1 MRKTTNP
8 LLIFHVILILFSFL
22 ILISCSDNDN
32 GQGEING
39 IVRSGNQVIPNSN
52 VTLFRSGTGNG
63 ISILG
68 DDIADEEGNFS
79 ISFNL
84 PSDENAVLYII
95 AENDPLNIAKT
106 NQLSN
111 SLNVRLAL
119 MLGRLPVVSN
129 VVINERTTVAA
140 AYAMAQFFVPGGI
153 DGTYPGLQN
162 AADISQNLADP
173 SDGGIASML
182 GSFPN
187 GISTQTLPIFN
198 SLSNMLAAC
207 VNSDAGCI
215 ELFDLATSPGGDV
228 PTNTLDA
235 AVNIAH
241 FPSQNL
247 IELFALSEEQK
258 VYSPALIEIEDITS
272 WILALRYVG
281 NGMELNGP
289 GNIAFDKDGNAWIA
303 NNYVFELNPEDPEG
317 NACGDTH
324 VLKFTPTGQD
334 APGAPYEGGGL
345 YGAGYGITLDPEG
358 NVWVGNFGFQGT
370 NCTKDFTE
378 LSKSVSKFTGEGIA
392 ISPDATEDDPG
403 GFMGAGETI
412 NQPQG
417 TVSDKDGNIWIA
429 NCNGR
434 SITQFPGGDPDLAF
448 EIKPVDETDTELL
461 MRPFDIAIDINGN
474 AWASSNGN
482 NSLYQFDI
490 EGNIINS
497 LTGTEAEDAG
507 INLPMGVATDSLGNA
522 WVSNSGVITI
532 ACDGTD
538 LPSLIDII
546 FLTLDPGFTGVNAS
560 VTMITPEGIPSDPF
574 IGGGLLIPWGIA
586 VDGNN
591 NIWVSNFQG
600 RRISQLCGADTSK
613 CPPGLE
619 TGDPISPEGGYFF
632 DGLSRSTAVEIDP
645 SGNVWA
651 TNNWEIIAFPENP
664 GGKEIVVYIGLAKP
678 VKTPFIGPPEN

>member
-1 MRKTTNP
+1 LRKITNP
-8 LLIFHVILILFSFL
+8 LLIFPVIFILFSFP
-22 ILISCSDNDN
+22 ILTSCSDNDN

-39 IVRSGNQVIPNSN
+39 TVRSGNQVIPNSN

-95 AENDPLNIAKT
+95 AENDPINIAKT

-111 SLNVRLAL
+111 SLNVRLAM

-173 SDGGIASML
+173 SDGGIADML

-187 GISTQTLPIFN
+187 GLSTSTLSTFN
-198 SLSNMLAAC
+198 SLSNIIGAC

-215 ELFDLATSPGGDV
+215 ELFDLATPPGGTA
-228 PTNTLDA
+228 PTNTLDS

-241 FPSQNL
+241 FPWQNV
-247 IELFALSEEQK
+247 IELFALSEEQDL
-258 VYSPALIEIEDITS
+258 YTPALLTTENITA

-289 GNIAFDKDGNAWIA
+289 GNIAFDKDGNAWII
-303 NNYVFELNPEDPEG
+303 NNYVFDLNPLDPEG
-317 NACGDTH
+317 NVCGDTH
-324 VLKFTPTGQD
+324 LHRFTPTGQD
-334 APGAPYEGGGL
+334 APGAPYQGGGL
-345 YGAGYGITLDPEG
+345 YGAGYGITLDPDG
-358 NVWVGNFGFQGT
+358 NVWVGNFGFQGA
-370 NCTKDFTE
+370 NCPLE
-378 LSKSVSKFTGEGIA
+378 LMALSKSVSKFSGDGEA
-392 ISPDATEDDPG
+392 LSPDATDDNPG

-417 TVSDKDGNIWIA
+417 TVSDKEGNIWIA

-448 EIKPVDETDTELL
+448 EIAPVDETDTELL
-461 MRPFDIAIDINGN
+461 MRPFDIAIDTNGN
-474 AWASSNGN
+474 AWVSSNGN
-482 NSLYQFDI
+482 NSLYQFDK
-490 EGNIINS
+490 EGNILNF
-497 LTGTEAEDAG
+497 LTGTDAEDAG
-507 INLPMGVATDSLGNA
+507 IKLPMGVATDTLGNV
-522 WVSNSGVITI
+522 WVSNSGIVRI
-532 ACDGTD
+532 ACDGQD
-538 LPSLIDII
+538 FPGFFELVA
-546 FLTLDPGFTGVNAS
+546 LTLAPGFMGENAS
-560 VTMITPEGIPSDPF
+560 VTMIDSDGNPSGPF
-574 IGGGLLIPWGIA
+574 KGGGLIAPWGMAI
-586 VDGNN
+586 DGNN
-591 NIWVSNFQG
+591 NVWTSNFQG
-600 RRISQLCGADTSK
+600 RRISQICGAEPEN
-613 CPPGLE
+613 CPAGFE

-632 DGLSRSTAVEIDP
+632 DGLTRSTAVEIDP

-651 TNNWEIIAFPENP
+651 TNNWEIFAVLQNP
-664 GGKEIVVYIGLAKP
+664 GGNAVVVYIGLAKP
-678 VKTPFIGPPEN
+678 VNAPVIGPPEN